1 MRIAVVAF
9 VGSQATLVFNTY
21 KVDPANP
28 SGATVPAQAR
38 REYTGENSADQV
50 LAFARKACGVKA
62 DVKAHALRLAEG
74 VYSIELGDAPAA
86 DKRKAQ

>member
-28 SGATVPAQAR
+28 SGATVPAQSR
-38 REYTGENSADQV
+38 REFTGENSAEQA
-50 LAFARKACGVKA
+50 LAFARKVCGVKSDA
-62 DVKAHALRLAEG
+62 KAHALRVADG
-74 VYSIELGDAPAA
+74 IYSIELGDAPAPA
-86 DKRKAQ
+86 KSK

>member
-9 VGSQATLVFNTY
+9 VGAQATLVFNTY

-50 LAFARKACGVKA
+50 LAFARKACGIKSDA
-62 DVKAHALRLAEG
+62 KAHALRLADG
-74 VYSIELGDAPAA
+74 VYSIELGDAPAPS
-86 DKRKAQ
+86 KSK

>member
-38 REYTGENSADQV
+38 REYTGENSADQI

-62 DVKAHALRLAEG
+62 DQKAHALRLADG
-74 VYSIELGDAPAA
+74 VYSIELGDAPAPS
-86 DKRKAQ
+86 KSK

>member
-9 VGSQATLVFNTY
+9 VGAQATLVFNTY

-38 REYTGENSADQV
+38 REYTGENNADQV

-62 DVKAHALRLAEG
+62 DQKAHALRLADG
-74 VYSIELGDAPAA
+74 VFSIELGDAPAPS
-86 DKRKAQ
+86 KSK